1 MVPSKTPVESMEP
14 EPLKAT
20 PPAPVVGAAE
30 FCGFKRILQSAQVAA
45 NPPPVTVNVAPRAAV
60 VGENFE
66 NAVIAVIVEA
76 VTAVVSP
83 EAEVFT
89 VSVLVAVDVSAACAV
104 LGLTIPAACVNVITK
119 LAPTPPADAAIP
131 LSPVDVA
138 ESMSGTVMVTAR
150 PSTVTSP
157 AEFSRPAVPLE
168 PLTTAAFSLIA
179 DEAID
184 DGTVNFEPN
193 VTVMVP
199 PTGTAEIPALLDP
212 VTVIV
217 Y

>member
-1 MVPSKTPVESMEP
+1 MTP

-60 VGENFE
+60 EGENFV

-76 VTAVVSP
+76 VIAVVS
-83 EAEVFT
+83 AEDFT
-89 VSVLVAVDVSAACAV
+89 VSVLDAVEVFADCAV
-104 LGLTIPAACVNVITK
+104 LGLMIPAACVNVITM
-119 LAPTPPADAAIP
+119 LAPTLPEDAAIP
-131 LSPVDVA
+131 LSPVVDA

-150 PSTVTSP
+150 PSTETSP
-157 AEFSRPAVPLE
+157 AEFSRFAVPLL
-168 PLTTAAFSLIA
+168 LTTEAFSLIA

-184 DGTVNFEPN
+184 DGTVNLEPN

-199 PTGTAEIPALLDP
+199 PTGIAEIPAAPP